1 MLSKR
6 LLSALRAIR
15 RQFSSAAHG
24 AEQELLAGGFIRPR
38 PDGHGFELTGAGIR
52 ALSPSSSGACKTNA
66 SGSAAVRHIKHE
78 ESAVGDME
86 ASRSARIRQ
95 ATKVNKFQDRQRRRH
110 RWVSFIDLVALFTR
124 SGKTREEIER
134 MEAAA
139 YEKLCGSIR
148 RGEFD
153 RAGRSMV
160 LHLSERPG
168 LSPRMTRERLQA
180 AGEICRGP
188 RAWEMFCEG
197 WLKPCWIPVGMAVA
211 WCRAHDVE
219 PLPAWLKSTDSE
231 MPPRPTKIVTA
242 RKKRGPKPGT
252 LRRFVGSD
260 RALFPALEQIMIR
273 DHKSRSAAAQSLA
286 EAGKVAGMGIAK
298 SRAARLA
305 AIHERERVFVDGHF
319 CDRRT

>member
-124 SGKTREEIER
+124 SGKTRE
-134 MEAAA
+134 
-139 YEKLCGSIR
+139 
-148 RGEFD
+148 D
-153 RAGRSMV
+153 RAHGSCGVRKAVRFDTTWRIRPSRPI
-160 LHLSERPG
+160 HGASSE
-168 LSPRMTRERLQA
+168 
-180 AGEICRGP
+180 
-188 RAWEMFCEG
+188 
-197 WLKPCWIPVGMAVA
+197 
-211 WCRAHDVE
+211 
-219 PLPAWLKSTDSE
+219 
-231 MPPRPTKIVTA
+231 
-242 RKKRGPKPGT
+242 
-252 LRRFVGSD
+252 
-260 RALFPALEQIMIR
+260 
-273 DHKSRSAAAQSLA
+273 
-286 EAGKVAGMGIAK
+286 
-298 SRAARLA
+298 RAARS
-305 AIHERERVFVDGHF
+305 FS
-319 CDRRT
+319 